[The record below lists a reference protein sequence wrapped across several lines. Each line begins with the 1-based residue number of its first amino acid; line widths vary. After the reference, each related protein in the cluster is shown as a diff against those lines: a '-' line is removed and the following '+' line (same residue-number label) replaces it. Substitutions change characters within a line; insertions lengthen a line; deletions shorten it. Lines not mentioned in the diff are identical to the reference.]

1 MACLQTKQLKVIGL
15 IRRIF
20 KKRKKGGKKM
30 ALKKEKNVNEMSVI
44 ELKAVCFDLEQ
55 EINFKQNQLQ
65 SVFKILQNKISEKQ
79 TEVDTDGD
87 KKD

>member
-1 MACLQTKQLKVIGL
+1 
-15 IRRIF
+15 
-20 KKRKKGGKKM
+20 M

>member
-1 MACLQTKQLKVIGL
+1 MV
-15 IRRIF
+15 
-20 KKRKKGGKKM
+20 
-30 ALKKEKNVNEMSVI
+30 EKNINEMSVVK
-44 ELKAVCFDLEQ
+44 LKAVCFDLEQ
-55 EINFKQNQLQ
+55 EISFKQNQLQ